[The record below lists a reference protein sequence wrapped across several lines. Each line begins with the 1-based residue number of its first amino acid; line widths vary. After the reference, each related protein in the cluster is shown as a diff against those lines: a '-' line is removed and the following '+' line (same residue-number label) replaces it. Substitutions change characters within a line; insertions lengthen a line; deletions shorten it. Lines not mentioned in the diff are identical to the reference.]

1 MGVGGRKMSSSEA
14 AALHHSGVEPTR
26 FTLWP
31 MPSLGQ
37 VTSSRGP
44 DIQAGHVLLPE
55 EAAYDRGVEEGRCA
69 ARQELADE
77 VQQVVQA
84 LGGAAEQLR
93 AERAKCV
100 KIMEQDVFTLGM
112 AVARTVIQREVEL
125 DSSVVGAMV
134 QRALTEVSWRSPVEV
149 RLNPEDIAVV
159 EAHFVAIED
168 DAKPP
173 QVKWTPDSK
182 VERGG
187 YIVETPHRLVDGTLD
202 SVLNNLYE
210 HLTND

>member
-1 MGVGGRKMSSSEA
+1 MSSSEA
-14 AALHHSGVEPTR
+14 APFNQSSAESAR

-37 VTSSRGP
+37 VISSGGP
-44 DIQAGHVLLPE
+44 DFQAMRVVLPE
-55 EAAYDRGVEEGRCA
+55 EAAYDRGVQEGRDA

-77 VQQVVQA
+77 VQQVVQT

-93 AERAKCV
+93 GERAKCV
-100 KIMEQDVFTLGM
+100 KIMEQDVITLAI
-112 AVARTVIQREVEL
+112 AVARAVIQREVEL

-134 QRALTEVSWRSPVEV
+134 QRALTEVSWKSPVEV

-159 EAHFVAIED
+159 EAHFIAIED
-168 DAKPP
+168 HAKPP
-173 QVKWTPDSK
+173 QLEWTPDSN

-187 YIVETPHRLVDGTLD
+187 YIVETQHRLVDGTLD
-202 SVLNNLYE
+202 TVLSNLYE
-210 HLTND
+210 DLAND

>member
-1 MGVGGRKMSSSEA
+1 
-14 AALHHSGVEPTR
+14 
-26 FTLWP
+26 

-37 VTSSRGP
+37 VTSSRGS
-44 DIQAGHVLLPE
+44 DFQAMRVLLPE
-55 EAAYDRGVEEGRCA
+55 EAAYDRGVQEGRGV

-93 AERAKCV
+93 AERANCV
-100 KIMEQDVFTLGM
+100 KIMEQDVFTLAM
-112 AVARTVIQREVEL
+112 AVARAVIQREVEL
-125 DSSVVGAMV
+125 DSSIVGAMV
-134 QRALTEVSWRSPVEV
+134 ERALTEVSWRSPVEV

-159 EAHFVAIED
+159 EAHFIAIED

-173 QVKWTPDSK
+173 QLEWTPDSN

-187 YIVETPHRLVDGTLD
+187 YIVETPQRLVDGTLHT
-202 SVLNNLYE
+202 VLSNLYE
-210 HLTND
+210 HLAND

>member
-1 MGVGGRKMSSSEA
+1 MSSSEA
-14 AALHHSGVEPTR
+14 VALDHSGAEPAR

-37 VTSSRGP
+37 VTSSSGP
-44 DIQAGHVLLPE
+44 GIQAAHIPLPE
-55 EAAYDRGVEEGRCA
+55 EAAYDRGVKEGRCA

-84 LGGAAEQLR
+84 FGGAAEQLR

-100 KIMEQDVFTLGM
+100 KIMEQDVITLAM
-112 AVARTVIQREVEL
+112 AVARAVIQREVEL

-134 QRALTEVSWRSPVEV
+134 QRALTEVSWKSPVEV

-159 EAHFVAIED
+159 EAHFIAIED
-168 DAKPP
+168 NAKPP
-173 QVKWTPDSK
+173 QLEWTPDSN

-187 YIVETPHRLVDGTLD
+187 YIVETQHRLVDGTLD
-202 SVLNNLYE
+202 TVLSNLYE
-210 HLTND
+210 DLAND

>member
-1 MGVGGRKMSSSEA
+1 MSSSEA
-14 AALHHSGVEPTR
+14 VALDHSGAEPAR

-37 VTSSRGP
+37 VTSSSGP
-44 DIQAGHVLLPE
+44 GIQAAHIPLPE
-55 EAAYDRGVEEGRCA
+55 EAAYDRGVKEGRCA
-69 ARQELADE
+69 ARQELE
-77 VQQVVQA
+77 QVVQA
-84 LGGAAEQLR
+84 FGGAAEQLR
-93 AERAKCV
+93 AELANCV

-112 AVARTVIQREVEL
+112 AVARAVIQREVEL

-134 QRALTEVSWRSPVEV
+134 QRALTEVSWGSPVEV

-159 EAHFVAIED
+159 EAHFIAMED
-168 DAKPP
+168 NAKPR
-173 QVKWTPDSK
+173 QLEWTPDSN

-187 YIVETPHRLVDGTLD
+187 YIVETQHRLVDGNLD
-202 SVLNNLYE
+202 TVLNNLYE

>member
-1 MGVGGRKMSSSEA
+1 MSSSEA
-14 AALHHSGVEPTR
+14 VALDHSGAEPAR

-37 VTSSRGP
+37 VTSSSGP
-44 DIQAGHVLLPE
+44 GIQAAHIPLPE
-55 EAAYDRGVEEGRCA
+55 EAAYDRGVKEGRCA

-84 LGGAAEQLR
+84 FGGAAEQLR
-93 AERAKCV
+93 AELANCV

-112 AVARTVIQREVEL
+112 AVARAVIQREVEL

-134 QRALTEVSWRSPVEV
+134 QRALTEVSWGSPVEV

-159 EAHFVAIED
+159 EAHFIAIED
-168 DAKPP
+168 NAKPP
-173 QVKWTPDSK
+173 QLEWTPDSN

-187 YIVETPHRLVDGTLD
+187 YIVETQHRLVDGNLD
-202 SVLNNLYE
+202 TVLNNLYE
-210 HLTND
+210 HLAND